1 MSQSNEQVY
10 TPKRDLHVGGLGP
23 NSGGTLTDYD
33 LDTSDE
39 ESGEW
44 DGGNDLI
51 ERVRSALRDTDR
63 FVHESPWAAL
73 GVVGAL
79 GFLAGLFFAR
89 RT

>member
-10 TPKRDLHVGGLGP
+10 TPKRDLHIGGLGP
-23 NSGGTLTDYD
+23 NSGGTLADYY
-33 LDTSDE
+33 LDTGEEGSDD
-39 ESGEW
+39 W

-51 ERVRSALRDTDR
+51 ERTRSALRDADR

-89 RT
+89 RS